1 MQKNKLATFFCNH
14 FPHNSTTTP
23 HHATQHQPR
32 HTTRQLTMAAVCRRY
47 TFCDQPTTKERQL
60 RSWAQAVSTNW
71 RAGGTHVAPHHDMT
85 SHHMTTPLRYTR
97 TYGTHSI
104 YTHHTT
110 DRRCAPQSAVIYT
123 RAPQGS
129 TTLFAM
135 PHITRRN
142 TLSRIISPL
151 FARPHYTHANPP
163 WRQCAE
169 GTRFSPNPRLRS
181 DSDGRGSIGE

>member
-1 MQKNKLATFFCNH
+1 MQKNKLATFFATIFHKFHNH
-14 FPHNSTTTP
+14 P

-32 HTTRQLTMAAVCRRY
+32 HTTRKLTMTAVCRRY
-47 TFCDQPTTKERQL
+47 TFYDQPTTRERLL

-71 RAGGTHVAPHHDMT
+71 RAGGTHVVPHYD
-85 SHHMTTPLRYTR
+85 MTTPLRYTR

-110 DRRCAPQSAVIYT
+110 DRRCAPQSVVIYT

-135 PHITRRN
+135 PHITP
-142 TLSRIISPL
+142 THYGDSVPKVHVSRL
-151 FARPHYTHANPP
+151 TH
-163 WRQCAE
+163 
-169 GTRFSPNPRLRS
+169 
-181 DSDGRGSIGE
+181 D